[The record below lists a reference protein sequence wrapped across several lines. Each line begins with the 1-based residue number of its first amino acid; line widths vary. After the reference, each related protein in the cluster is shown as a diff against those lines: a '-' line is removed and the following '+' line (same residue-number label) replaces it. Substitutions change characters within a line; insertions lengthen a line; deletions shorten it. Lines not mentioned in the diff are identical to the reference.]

1 MKRDG
6 AREEE
11 RGDDEEEEGEQAR
24 EAGINILHDIY
35 SKSSEQGNQTKP
47 EINKKPKQNEEKKRK
62 KVGSGSPGTSLYRS
76 GCKIPTK
83 PTNQQDQKPKPS
95 PRGGGVSEWM
105 DGWMDGMYTRDARY
119 CIQTGRAAAAFASC
133 WRCCVQEGKARTF
146 GYRLLL
152 NVAKGL
158 AGIGRRSNQRDWACG
173 AKSKC
178 FCVGREGVE

>member
-1 MKRDG
+1 
-6 AREEE
+6 
-11 RGDDEEEEGEQAR
+11 
-24 EAGINILHDIY
+24 
-35 SKSSEQGNQTKP
+35 
-47 EINKKPKQNEEKKRK
+47 
-62 KVGSGSPGTSLYRS
+62 
-76 GCKIPTK
+76 
-83 PTNQQDQKPKPS
+83 
-95 PRGGGVSEWM
+95 M

-158 AGIGRRSNQRDWACG
+158 AGIGQRSNQRDWACG
-173 AKSKC
+173 ANSKC